1 MRFVDKLTFLNQYR
15 KNVKLIP
22 QEELVNLEIDTIPTY
37 WIDVLKEKDQTKKLK
52 QVVEL
57 WKSIS
62 GDELRNTIS
71 YLSENLRDV
80 ELIIDNGNFAILY
93 SVKVED
99 GIDYFEGGIPT
110 KNINHPDLNKNW
122 GKIPSSIRNFYEN
135 LHNGF
140 YYFPSRAM
148 GLVALENVTYFDN
161 DEWGIIEDLE
171 EPLGINLS
179 STFGFFNSGMGGYI
193 AIDFNN
199 CENDNATLWFVD
211 DQPQYNVNFWD
222 MVDEWTVIGFE

>member
-1 MRFVDKLTFLNQYR
+1 MVDKLTFLNQYR

-222 MVDEWTVIGFE
+222 MVDEWIVIGFE